1 MTLRVFPG
9 VAGTLFFVVRQRIER
24 FEDVRVY
31 VYVEFRR
38 VIVIGFDPP

>member
-1 MTLRVFPG
+1 MTLRVCPD

-24 FEDVRVY
+24 FESVRSY
-31 VYVEFRR
+31 VYVEFRL